1 VKRGQVNTPL
11 VGRNVVSGGAGSF
24 HEPGGQHTGGM
35 IILLLNLL
43 AQTFRP

>member
-1 VKRGQVNTPL
+1 MKRGQVNTPL
-11 VGRNVVSGGAGSF
+11 VGRNVVSGSF